1 VSPDARPHDLR
12 TDRRPTPLGVDPD
25 EPRLGWRP
33 PDGVSDQTAYRLR
46 VGTDPGTLPD
56 GGDVWASGPVA
67 SSESVGAP
75 YAGPSLDPRTRYY
88 WTVRIRDGHGEWT
101 DWSEPTWFETGV
113 VDWTAEWLAPAG
125 AAYETAPAPAP
136 VFRTTFDLD
145 GTVDSARLH
154 VAAGGSCVPRINGR
168 RVTDRRL
175 DPVDTDYRER
185 VLYATYD
192 VTDRLR
198 TGANGIAAA
207 CGRARYAM
215 TTETVWGWH
224 DTPWQRDHPELR
236 LELTV
241 TLVDGT
247 ETTVATDGSW
257 RVGPGATRYDSLYA
271 GEVYDAREAGPWS
284 EPEPEPELESD
295 SDSGSDGAAATAC
308 RAWPRAAVVDGPDG
322 DLVAQTVQ
330 PIDPVRTVAPE
341 TVTPLEDGRDDGSA
355 CVVDFGETIA
365 GWTRLSVDVPAGTE
379 ITLVHGEKLHD
390 DGTVDVDQGHCE
402 EQLQTDRYVAAGGP
416 ATWEPRFSYRG
427 FRYVQVEG
435 LPEPPDGS
443 GDTLTG
449 VVAHTRIDAGS
460 TSGFDCSDDLLNRI
474 HGNTRRALL
483 NNHHGLPTDTPI
495 YEKNGWTGDAQ
506 LTAEAAL
513 YEFEMA
519 PFYRKWLADVADAQR
534 PTGEVPPVVPT
545 SDWGYSDAPHDGEI
559 LSPNPAWDAAAVL
572 LPWWTYRYC
581 GDAALLAEQYDGMK
595 RLVRFL
601 GRHAEDG
608 VVEEGLGDWLAPG
621 PGPGDGEPRPFP
633 PEGPALTSSAYYYR
647 LAEVVGAAADA
658 LGREDDAAAFSGLAA
673 RISDAINRRFLD
685 ADAGVYATG
694 EADEYRQTS
703 NVVPLAF
710 GVVPDEHRE
719 AVVDALVADV
729 RDVHD
734 GHPNTG
740 ILGTKHLLPVLTE
753 AGHVDLAH
761 EVATATSYP
770 SWGHWTVATDATSL
784 YEAWE
789 LSSRS
794 RNHHMFGTID
804 EWFYSHLAGIRPAEP
819 GFESVVV
826 EPHVPG
832 DLESVSATVDTVRGP
847 VEVDWEQTADGLRLG
862 VEIPPNAD
870 GVVRAPGTD
879 PVLEATPE
887 GGAPERVTER
897 GSRSVLELPAGG
909 WTIRTTR

>member
-1 VSPDARPHDLR
+1 VSPDASPHDLR
-12 TDRRPTPLGVDPD
+12 TERRPTPLGVAPD
-25 EPRLGWRP
+25 EPRFGWRV
-33 PDGVSDQTAYRLR
+33 PDGASDQTAYRLR
-46 VGTDPGTLPD
+46 VGTDPAALPD
-56 GGDVWASGPVA
+56 RGDVWESGVVA
-67 SSESVGAP
+67 AGGSVTVP
-75 YAGPSLDPRTRYY
+75 YAGPSLAPRTRYH
-88 WTVRIRDGHGEWT
+88 WTVRVRDGDGEWS

-113 VDWTAEWLAPAG
+113 ADWTGEWLAPAG

-145 GTVDSARLH
+145 AAVVSARLH
-154 VAAGGSCVPRINGR
+154 VAAGGSCVPRVNGD
-168 RVTDRRL
+168 RVTDRVL
-175 DPVDTDYRER
+175 DPAGTDYEER

-192 VTDRLR
+192 VTDHLSA
-198 TGANGIAAA
+198 GENGIAVT
-207 CGRARYAM
+207 CGRGRYAM

-236 LELTV
+236 LELAV
-241 TLVDGT
+241 TLADGA
-247 ETTVATDGSW
+247 EVTVATDGSW
-257 RVGPGATRYDSLYA
+257 RVGPSATRFDSLYS
-271 GEVYDAREAGPWS
+271 GELYDAREADAWS
-284 EPEPEPELESD
+284 RPETEARD
-295 SDSGSDGAAATAC
+295 
-308 RAWPRAAVVDGPDG
+308 WPRADVADGPDG
-322 DLVAQTVQ
+322 DLVPQTVQ
-330 PIDPVRTVAPE
+330 PIEPVRTVAPE
-341 TVTPLEDGRDDGSA
+341 TVTELDLDGDAGGS
-355 CVVDFGETIA
+355 VVDFGEMIA

-379 ITLVHGEKLHD
+379 ITLVHGEKLHE

-402 EQLQTDRYVAAGGP
+402 EQLQTDRYVAAGGEES
-416 ATWEPRFSYRG
+416 WEPRFSYRG

-435 LPEPPDGS
+435 LPETASLDGD
-443 GDTLTG
+443 GDTLTA
-449 VVAHTRIDAGS
+449 VVAHSRVDAGS
-460 TSGFDCSDDLLNRI
+460 ESGFECSNDLLTAI

-483 NNHHGLPTDTPI
+483 NNHHGIPTDTPT

-519 PFYRKWLADVADAQR
+519 PFYRKWLADFADAQR
-534 PTGEVPPVVPT
+534 ETGEVPPIVPT
-545 SDWGYSDAPHDGEI
+545 SDWGYSDAPHDGGI
-559 LSPNPAWDAAAVL
+559 LSPNPAWDAAYVL

-581 GDAALLAEQYDGMK
+581 GDAAVLAEQFEGMK

-601 GRHAEDG
+601 GRYAEDG
-608 VVEEGLGDWLAPG
+608 IVDEGLGDWLAPG
-621 PGPGDGEPRPFP
+621 PGPGDGESRSIP

-770 SWGHWTVATDATSL
+770 SWGHWIVAADATSL